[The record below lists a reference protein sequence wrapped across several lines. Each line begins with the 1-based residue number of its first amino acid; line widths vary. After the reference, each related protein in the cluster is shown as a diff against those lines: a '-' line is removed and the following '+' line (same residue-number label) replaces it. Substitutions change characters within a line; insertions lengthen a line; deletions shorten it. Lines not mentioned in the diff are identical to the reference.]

1 MITDWINGA
10 LVLLWSRFSGCHAT
24 LLLPRGTVA
33 WHSKDDCEVDKLYVW
48 VLIISE
54 FNLGSV
60 QDPTGPSTHHK
71 QLFFHS
77 LPSVSFLR
85 KGIVLSLSPP
95 PASSGGRGSDGAEG
109 DDNLKTFSAKFVSWR
124 PSSLH
129 LWEKPWWQR
138 RFEWDITMSNR
149 SKKLVMELLALE
161 TVHCQWSGRSSER
174 ELRKSQVRFLMGHL
188 F

>member
-1 MITDWINGA
+1 MSRNATPPAGHRCVA
-10 LVLLWSRFSGCHAT
+10 LKRRLRSRQIVRMS
-24 LLLPRGTVA
+24 
-33 WHSKDDCEVDKLYVW
+33 
-48 VLIISE
+48 LIISE

-109 DDNLKTFSAKFVSWR
+109 DDNLKTFSAKFVS
-124 PSSLH
+124 
-129 LWEKPWWQR
+129 
-138 RFEWDITMSNR
+138 
-149 SKKLVMELLALE
+149 
-161 TVHCQWSGRSSER
+161 
-174 ELRKSQVRFLMGHL
+174 
-188 F
+188 